1 MSLLLQSS
9 PACGATTASGTAQ
22 GRPVLSQCGPAHG
35 CKAGPVW
42 SDHHNLA
49 RRQRMYGHQLGR
61 CWLPIRQP
69 AASLLRCSAPTSP
82 PRSLVRHSS
91 SIGPVSAE
99 CAIAPDQVPQ
109 RQVGMDR
116 LRPMCRIR
124 HTSFYRCTLFKA
136 IAHCWPNMRV
146 QLSVQCL
153 DRLPGPLAGHSRML
167 TGCHHLGA
175 VAHLNSALA
184 SFSWGCQ
191 PPCLPAAAANNR
203 LVRIPHS
210 TWPMRSNAMA
220 NW

>member
-99 CAIAPDQVPQ
+99 CTIAPDQVPQ

-116 LRPMCRIR
+116 PMCRIR
-124 HTSFYRCTLFKA
+124 HTSFYRCPLFRYSSGSA
-136 IAHCWPNMRV
+136 SAVTVRSSTRLQGWSGLVGSPQPRQAPTYVRASARALLAAHQAASSQLTEVQRPHFTTAQLGPPQQLYWP
-146 QLSVQCL
+146 
-153 DRLPGPLAGHSRML
+153 RL
-167 TGCHHLGA
+167 C
-175 VAHLNSALA
+175 
-184 SFSWGCQ
+184 
-191 PPCLPAAAANNR
+191 
-203 LVRIPHS
+203 
-210 TWPMRSNAMA
+210 
-220 NW
+220 